1 MSRFSGRVPAAAVA
15 VLVLVVGLV
24 GCARHS
30 QRGSVLVIGDS
41 LTVSATDQGL
51 SRGGWDIDA
60 QDGRTTPEGIDVAEN
75 RDAGRY
81 GRVIVA
87 LGTNDGDDEATYE
100 RRVDQM
106 MKVLG
111 PEPDVVWVNV
121 DTHTPELASR
131 RAVNQAIRAATDR
144 HGNLRLGDWDEYVTT
159 VDGFDDMRAGDGVHY
174 APEGSEV
181 RARWTLGLGRD

>member
-1 MSRFSGRVPAAAVA
+1 MSRFSGRTLAVVVA
-15 VLVLVVGLV
+15 VLVFGVGLV
-24 GCARHS
+24 GCTRLGD
-30 QRGSVLVIGDS
+30 RGSVLVIGDS
-41 LTVSATDQGL
+41 LTVAATDQGL
-51 SRGGWDIDA
+51 SRDGWDIDA
-60 QDGRTTPEGIDVAEN
+60 QDGRTTPEGIEVAEN

-81 GRVIVA
+81 RSVIVA

-144 HGNLRLGDWDEYVTT
+144 HRNLRLGDWDNYLTT

-174 APEGSEV
+174 AREGSEV

>member
-1 MSRFSGRVPAAAVA
+1 MSRFSGRTLAVVVA
-15 VLVLVVGLV
+15 VLVFGVGLV
-24 GCARHS
+24 GCTR
-30 QRGSVLVIGDS
+30 QGDRGSVLVIGDS
-41 LTVSATDQGL
+41 LTVEATDQGL
-51 SRGGWDIDA
+51 SRDGWDIDA
-60 QDGRTTPEGIDVAEN
+60 RDGRTTPEGIEVAEN
-75 RDAGRY
+75 HDARRY
-81 GRVIVA
+81 ERVIVA
-87 LGTNDGDDEATYE
+87 LGTNDEDDEATYA

-121 DTHTPELASR
+121 DAHTPELASR
-131 RAVNQAIRAATDR
+131 RAVNQAIQAATDR
-144 HGNLRLGDWDEYVTT
+144 HGNLRLGDWDDYVTT

>member
-1 MSRFSGRVPAAAVA
+1 MSRFSGRTLAVVVA
-15 VLVLVVGLV
+15 VLVFGVGLV
-24 GCARHS
+24 GCTG
-30 QRGSVLVIGDS
+30 QGDRGSVLVIGDS
-41 LTVSATDQGL
+41 LTVAATDQGL
-51 SRGGWDIDA
+51 SRDGWDIDA
-60 QDGRTTPEGIDVAEN
+60 QDGRTTPEGIEVAEN

-81 GRVIVA
+81 RSVIVA

-131 RAVNQAIRAATDR
+131 RAVNQAIRGATDR
-144 HGNLRLGDWDEYVTT
+144 HPNLRLGDWDNYLTT